1 MEDMRT
7 ELDKEE
13 EAWNEDFKKREEE
26 LVELRA
32 KLDSLNA
39 EAAKEGGNDE
49 ASGKKTR
56 SRRERDGED
65 EEDDRETSLPG
76 RAPLPDR
83 DADEAMD
90 EGDSTNPY
98 KADATAD
105 SSMAGVA
112 EGEDV
117 VACKWAEWF
126 RRLLLTDVCLNPQ
139 IKGIETCTTRQ
150 NLDNMLLHLLL
161 TSVKSMAPFS
171 DSARYLHNPH

>member
-1 MEDMRT
+1 MPESPHALANSASAGPSDTYKPLYYLPYKLLPWQADKIDGQMEDMRT

-39 EAAKEGGNDE
+39 EAAKEGGNVE
-49 ASGKKTR
+49 ASGKKAR
-56 SRRERDGED
+56 SKRERDGED

-117 VACKWAEWF
+117 VACKWAEW
-126 RRLLLTDVCLNPQ
+126 L
-139 IKGIETCTTRQ
+139 GTTAF
-150 NLDNMLLHLLL
+150 D
-161 TSVKSMAPFS
+161 
-171 DSARYLHNPH
+171 